1 MDAAERERIESLDYA
16 SRWMRDGLEA
26 VSSRAGFF
34 LCVNVDV
41 SAVQQLM
48 VAYRRLGR
56 HVTYTHVAVKVCADL
71 LARHPEH
78 HRFVANNQKLRP
90 GRVDIGVSVAADQPL
105 APILVIEAADRKS
118 LAEISEEVE
127 RRAPE
132 VRTQFCSTVAQWNKW
147 GWLVPFSVLRRM
159 ILSLAASSLN
169 ARRKGGGTFQITN
182 LPCADIFVPL
192 LLGGVSALGMGRVSE
207 QVAVYQGQVVIRPM
221 ITLGFSVDHAVFD
234 GLAAANFLSGL
245 KSALESCDKLLMPPA
260 VAEPENLSLSTR
272 QVT

>member
-1 MDAAERERIESLDYA
+1 
-16 SRWMRDGLEA
+16 MRDGLEA

-221 ITLGFSVDHAVFD
+221 ITLGFSVDLPRTDAFFQRCCMLRMNTAVTDEEVRYIAGKIDAMPAGAD
-234 GLAAANFLSGL
+234 GAGL
-245 KSALESCDKLLMPPA
+245 LLLILIIA
-260 VAEPENLSLSTR
+260 VIWWAWKR
-272 QVT
+272 